1 MYEQRQ
7 GLAVWFRST
16 KNVRQ
21 LRTYGHVQYVSKKM
35 KYAIL
40 YCNEKEAK
48 HLSERI
54 ERLPFV
60 TGVEWS
66 KRSQLDMDFDKEPI
80 ASKPSQ
86 AKAEN
91 VHV

>member
-7 GLAVWFRST
+7 GLVVWFRSM
-16 KNVRQ
+16 KYVRQ

-35 KYAIL
+35 KYAML
-40 YCNEKEAK
+40 YCNQKEAE
-48 HLSERI
+48 HLSEQLG
-54 ERLPFV
+54 RLSFV

-66 KRSQLDMDFDKEPI
+66 KRAQLDMDFTKASS
-80 ASKPSQ
+80 ASKGSRTR
-86 AKAEN
+86 ADN

>member
-1 MYEQRQ
+1 MFEQRQ
-7 GLAVWFRST
+7 GLAVWFRSA

-40 YCNEKEAK
+40 YCDEKEAE

-54 ERLPFV
+54 ERLSFV

-66 KRSQLDMDFDKEPI
+66 KRSQLNMDFKKEPS

-86 AKAEN
+86 TRADN